1 MNTIQLTDEI
11 KQSIDNKV
19 TFLLRDY
26 ISTPY
31 NSSYEYAFLMYKDII
46 MRQYKLNYYPTDTF
60 FVGRLVII
68 DNEILFKG
76 FRNNDCGHF
85 IMDQLLEIKDFENIL
100 SLKFGCVYW
109 IIESRNMGSF
119 DIPIIYLSDL
129 KRNVLQELKSLP
141 NIGIDYFEALERF
154 KSNI

>member
-19 TFLLRDY
+19 TFLMRDY

-31 NSSYEYAFLMYKDII
+31 KLSYEEAFLESKDIM
-46 MRQYKLNYYPTDTF
+46 MRQYKLNYYPTDNF
-60 FVGRLVII
+60 FVGRLVLIDDKII
-68 DNEILFKG
+68 LKS
-76 FRNNDCGHF
+76 FRNNNYGD
-85 IMDQLLEIKDFENIL
+85 MDELLEIKDFENIL